1 MRALLILAV
10 LVLAVVILSR
20 LPAIVKSRFPSTPSA
35 PPRRDE
41 LVKDPVCQTYVL
53 MSRAVRGEADGA
65 PTYFCSRECAARH
78 QQGERRG

>member
-10 LVLAVVILSR
+10 LLLAVVVFSR
-20 LPAIVKSRFPSTPSA
+20 LSAVWRPSRPPA

-53 MSRAVRGEADGA
+53 MSRAVRGEAGGA
-65 PTYFCSRECAARH
+65 PTYFCSRECAARYQH
-78 QQGERRG
+78 GERRA

>member
-10 LVLAVVILSR
+10 LVLAVVVLSR
-20 LPAIVKSRFPSTPSA
+20 LPSIWRSRLPEA

-53 MSRAVRGEADGA
+53 MSRAVRGEAGGA
-65 PTYFCSRECAARH
+65 ATYFCSRECAARY
-78 QQGERRG
+78 QRGERRA

>member
-10 LVLAVVILSR
+10 LLLAVVVLSR
-20 LPAIVKSRFPSTPSA
+20 LSAVWRPARPPA

-53 MSRAVRGEADGA
+53 MSRAVRGEAGGA
-65 PTYFCSRECAARH
+65 PTYFCSRDCAARY
-78 QQGERRG
+78 QRGERHA

>member
-10 LVLAVVILSR
+10 LVVVAVALSR
-20 LPAIVKSRFPSTPSA
+20 LASGLRAKLPSA

-53 MSRAVRGEADGA
+53 MSRAVRGESGGV
-65 PTYFCSRECAARH
+65 PTFFCSRECAARF
-78 QQGERRG
+78 QQGERRA

>member
-10 LVLAVVILSR
+10 LLLAVVILSR
-20 LPAIVKSRFPSTPSA
+20 LPALWRPPRPAA

-53 MSRAVRGEADGA
+53 MSRAVRGEAGGA
-65 PTYFCSRECAARH
+65 PTYFCSRECAARYQH
-78 QQGERRG
+78 GERRA

>member
-10 LVLAVVILSR
+10 LLLALVVLSR
-20 LPAIVKSRFPSTPSA
+20 LPAALKSKRPSA

-53 MSRAVRGEADGA
+53 MSRAVRGEAGGE
-65 PTYFCSRECAARH
+65 PTYFCSRECAARY
-78 QQGERRG
+78 QQGGRRA